1 MPVRTGFAVWE
12 GDLQKGK
19 GKISV
24 NSKFFEAPYSFGT
37 RFGDATGTNPE
48 ELIGAA
54 HAACFSMALSLSLG
68 EAGFVPEKIET
79 QSKVHIDKVDNGFK
93 ITEIN
98 LSTRAKISEISNDL
112 FLKLAE
118 NAKTNCPVSKA
129 LCVPITLKAKL
140 F

>member
-1 MPVRTGFAVWE
+1 MPARTGFASWE
-12 GDLQKGK
+12 GNLQKGK

-37 RFGDATGTNPE
+37 RFGNVVGTNPE

-54 HAACFSMALSLSLG
+54 HAACFSMALSLLVG
-68 EAGFVPEKIET
+68 EAGFVPEKIES

-98 LSTRAKISEISNDL
+98 LSTRAKIPQISNDL

-118 NAKTNCPVSKA
+118 NAKSNCPVSKA
-129 LCVPITLKAKL
+129 LCVPITLEATL
-140 F
+140 L